1 MAMIFAMLIWGLS
14 WSNGKIAGQYA
25 DPQLLMFWRF
35 TFAAMTMVPTM
46 LFLGIKPTFKQ
57 KAIPLLLVAAIFMVL
72 YNYMY
77 FKGTQ
82 IGQAGLGGVIT
93 TSLNPVIT
101 TILVVLLFKHTIQQK
116 EIVGILMGIFGGLIL
131 IKIWSVDIYQL
142 FNSGNIYFVFGA
154 VLWAIVTLLTQKA
167 KSDMNVVTFSFW
179 MYSISIVIAYPFA
192 AEYSILS
199 VFSFDWIFWI
209 NFLSLSIGS
218 LAFATSIYFFAAM
231 ELGSQ
236 KASSFTFM
244 VPAAAMIFAMI
255 ILGEKLE
262 LNTLIG
268 GGMAISAV
276 YLINRK

>member
-1 MAMIFAMLIWGLS
+1 
-14 WSNGKIAGQYA
+14 
-25 DPQLLMFWRF
+25 
-35 TFAAMTMVPTM
+35 
-46 LFLGIKPTFKQ
+46 
-57 KAIPLLLVAAIFMVL
+57 
-72 YNYMY
+72 MY

-192 AEYSILS
+192 VEYSILS

-244 VPAAAMIFAMI
+244 VPAGAMIFAMI

-262 LNTLIG
+262 LTTLIG
-268 GGMAISAV
+268 GGIAISAV

>member
-14 WSNGKIAGQYA
+14 WSNAKIAGQYA

-46 LFLGIKPTFKQ
+46 LFLGIKPIFKQ

-131 IKIWSVDIYQL
+131 IKIWIDIHFPL
-142 FNSGNIYFVFGA
+142 RD
-154 VLWAIVTLLTQKA
+154 K
-167 KSDMNVVTFSFW
+167 
-179 MYSISIVIAYPFA
+179 
-192 AEYSILS
+192 
-199 VFSFDWIFWI
+199 
-209 NFLSLSIGS
+209 
-218 LAFATSIYFFAAM
+218 
-231 ELGSQ
+231 
-236 KASSFTFM
+236 
-244 VPAAAMIFAMI
+244 
-255 ILGEKLE
+255 EKLFCTCYKI
-262 LNTLIG
+262 LCLYNFFRGTKALQVG
-268 GGMAISAV
+268 PPMVLKGKLHPSFM
-276 YLINRK
+276 

>member
-116 EIVGILMGIFGGLIL
+116 E
-131 IKIWSVDIYQL
+131 L

-179 MYSISIVIAYPFA
+179 MYAISIVIAYPFA

-262 LNTLIG
+262 LTTLIG

>member
-14 WSNGKIAGQYA
+14 WSNAKIAGQYA

-35 TFAAMTMVPTM
+35 TFASLTMIPTM
-46 LFLGIKPTFKQ
+46 LFLGIKPIFKQ
-57 KAIPLLLVAAIFMVL
+57 KAIPLLLMAAIFMVL

-101 TILVVLLFKHTIQQK
+101 TILVILLFKHTIQQK

-154 VLWAIVTLLTQKA
+154 VLWAIVTLITQKA

-179 MYSISIVIAYPFA
+179 MYSISIVIAYPLA

-209 NFLSLSIGS
+209 NFFESFNWFVSLRNFNLFFCCHGTGFSKSIFFYFYGS
-218 LAFATSIYFFAAM
+218 GSSYDFCHDNTWRKTRIDHPNRRWNGVISSIF
-231 ELGSQ
+231 
-236 KASSFTFM
+236 
-244 VPAAAMIFAMI
+244 
-255 ILGEKLE
+255 
-262 LNTLIG
+262 N
-268 GGMAISAV
+268 
-276 YLINRK
+276 

>member
-1 MAMIFAMLIWGLS
+1 
-14 WSNGKIAGQYA
+14 
-25 DPQLLMFWRF
+25 
-35 TFAAMTMVPTM
+35 
-46 LFLGIKPTFKQ
+46 
-57 KAIPLLLVAAIFMVL
+57 
-72 YNYMY
+72 MY

-101 TILVVLLFKHTIQQK
+101 TILVVLLFKHTIHQK
-116 EIVGILMGIFGGLIL
+116 EIVGILMGISGGLIL
-131 IKIWSVDIYQL
+131 IKIWSVNIYQL
-142 FNSGNIYFVFGA
+142 FSSGNIYFVFGA

-218 LAFATSIYFFAAM
+218 LAFATSIYFLAAM

-262 LNTLIG
+262 LTTLIG

>member
-1 MAMIFAMLIWGLS
+1 
-14 WSNGKIAGQYA
+14 
-25 DPQLLMFWRF
+25 
-35 TFAAMTMVPTM
+35 
-46 LFLGIKPTFKQ
+46 
-57 KAIPLLLVAAIFMVL
+57 
-72 YNYMY
+72 MY

-179 MYSISIVIAYPFA
+179 MYAISIVIAYPFA

-262 LNTLIG
+262 LTTLIG

>member
-1 MAMIFAMLIWGLS
+1 
-14 WSNGKIAGQYA
+14 
-25 DPQLLMFWRF
+25 
-35 TFAAMTMVPTM
+35 
-46 LFLGIKPTFKQ
+46 
-57 KAIPLLLVAAIFMVL
+57 
-72 YNYMY
+72 MY

-179 MYSISIVIAYPFA
+179 MYTISIVIAYPFA

-262 LNTLIG
+262 LTTLIG

>member
-1 MAMIFAMLIWGLS
+1 
-14 WSNGKIAGQYA
+14 
-25 DPQLLMFWRF
+25 
-35 TFAAMTMVPTM
+35 
-46 LFLGIKPTFKQ
+46 
-57 KAIPLLLVAAIFMVL
+57 
-72 YNYMY
+72 MY

-101 TILVVLLFKHTIQQK
+101 TILVVLLFKHTIRQK

-167 KSDMNVVTFSFW
+167 KSNMNVVTFSFW

-262 LNTLIG
+262 LTTLIG

>member
-1 MAMIFAMLIWGLS
+1 
-14 WSNGKIAGQYA
+14 
-25 DPQLLMFWRF
+25 
-35 TFAAMTMVPTM
+35 
-46 LFLGIKPTFKQ
+46 
-57 KAIPLLLVAAIFMVL
+57 
-72 YNYMY
+72 MY

-101 TILVVLLFKHTIQQK
+101 TILVILLFKHTIRQK

-262 LNTLIG
+262 LTTLIG